1 MFTGFGSG
9 FGIFEGR
16 PHGGAPGGR
25 GAFFDPFG
33 RPVFHLD
40 VVRVSSAGM
49 RE

>member
-1 MFTGFGSG
+1 MFTGLGSG

-16 PHGGAPGGR
+16 PRGGAPGGR
-25 GAFFDPFG
+25 TSFDPFG
-33 RPVFHLD
+33 RPVFRPD